1 MLHPYFA
8 DLGPVDTNDPRAPG
22 AQPFVDRAVLE
33 RMTSDW
39 RVGYQD
45 PLGRAPGGAAYQGA
59 WIAAAQ
65 PLRLPG
71 GGAESMMVLVQE
83 RSAAATGPVEQLGRH
98 LVGEGLLAV
107 LAIALTVAAL
117 WFIVL
122 RGRIGRGD
130 RSARPAPSE
139 PTLAVDPRPLR
150 DRSTLSESGPDRG

>member
-1 MLHPYFA
+1 
-8 DLGPVDTNDPRAPG
+8 
-22 AQPFVDRAVLE
+22 
-33 RMTSDW
+33 
-39 RVGYQD
+39 
-45 PLGRAPGGAAYQGA
+45 
-59 WIAAAQ
+59 
-65 PLRLPG
+65 
-71 GGAESMMVLVQE
+71 VLVQE

-107 LAIALTVAAL
+107 LVIALTVAAL

-139 PTLAVDPRPLR
+139 PTLALDPRPLR